1 MTLAFNNIGSLG
13 RLGNQMFEYAA
24 LRGIA
29 ARHGYEWCIPPP
41 ERKGIENYSLHECF
55 KLSPNRREGIM
66 EPCQYAQEPYF
77 HFCQELFDTCPD
89 NVSLHGFFQSWKY
102 FDNVKDEIRK
112 DYTFHEGILE
122 PCKEMMEELEGQE
135 PIMLHVRRG
144 DPNLTDPRGFKWSY
158 TQCGS
163 MHPVQPIEYYEKA
176 LKAFPEDQ
184 PVIVFSDSPE
194 WVKEQEFFKPNRF
207 MISEPE
213 DKYADGSYT
222 PYADLCLMSLCS
234 HAIIANSSMSWWGA
248 WLQTNPDKMVFAP
261 KMWFGS
267 DYKDKDTKDLYCP
280 KWILL

>member
-1 MTLAFNNIGSLG
+1 
-13 RLGNQMFEYAA
+13 
-24 LRGIA
+24 
-29 ARHGYEWCIPPP
+29 
-41 ERKGIENYSLHECF
+41 LHDCF
-55 KLSPNRREGIM
+55 KLSPDRKEGVFEDIN
-66 EPCQYAQEPYF
+66 YAQEPYF
-77 HFCQELFDTCPD
+77 HFCEELFETCPD
-89 NVSLHGFFQSWKY
+89 GVSLHGFFQSWRY
-102 FDNVKDEIRK
+102 FANVQDEIRK
-112 DYTFHEGILE
+112 DFTFHEGISQ
-122 PCKEMMEELEGQE
+122 PCKEMMEELEGKE

-163 MHPVQPIEYYEKA
+163 MHPVQPIEYYETA
-176 LKAFPEDQ
+176 LRAFPEDQ
-184 PVIVFSDSPE
+184 PVIVFSDSVD
-194 WVKEQEFFKPNRF
+194 WVKEQEFFKPDRF

-213 DKYADGSYT
+213 DKYADGSFT

-261 KMWFGS
+261 KMWFGP

>member
-1 MTLAFNNIGSLG
+1 MLAFNNIGSLG

-29 ARHGYEWCIPPP
+29 ARHSYDWMIPTPD
-41 ERKGIENYSLHECF
+41 RKGIENYSLHDCF
-55 KLSPNRREGIM
+55 KLSPDRNEGIM
-66 EPCQYAQEPYF
+66 FDQYAQEPYF
-77 HFCQELFDTCPD
+77 HFCEELFEKCPD
-89 NVSLHGFFQSWKY
+89 NVSLHGFFQSWRY
-102 FDNVKDEIRK
+102 FANVQDEIRK
-112 DYTFHEGILE
+112 DFTFHDGILN
-122 PCKEMMEELEGQE
+122 PCKEMMEELEGRE

-176 LKAFPEDQ
+176 LKAFDKNQ
-184 PVIVFSDSPE
+184 PVIVFSDSVD
-194 WVKEQEFFKPNRF
+194 WVKEQEFFSGDRF

-248 WLQTNPDKMVFAP
+248 WLQTNPDKMIFAP
-261 KMWFGS
+261 KMWFGP

-280 KWILL
+280 NWILL

>member
-89 NVSLHGFFQSWKY
+89 NVSLHGFFQSWRY
-102 FDNVKDEIRK
+102 FDNIKDEIRK